1 MIKIIIIIIKM
12 HFIIDLKLLKI
23 KTELMRSTISEK
35 GKKFFNRKNTER
47 KQRVGKRKEKKNVI
61 KC

>member
-1 MIKIIIIIIKM
+1 M